1 MLDLLPIRGYDIK
14 LNNFEDKSMTATAV
28 TVEQA
33 KKYLKAN
40 CPVELQAKVKEYY
53 SLGSEADRSN
63 CFNEIAKI
71 MPLTCDV
78 NKAFIFFNV
87 ANGVESTMQDLL
99 PHCKKTLITPTLKSL
114 HNG

>member
-1 MLDLLPIRGYDIK
+1 MTA
-14 LNNFEDKSMTATAV
+14 TATAV

-87 ANGVESTMQDLL
+87 ANGVESYDAGLVT
-99 PHCKKTLITPTLKSL
+99 TLQENFDYSHAQIFA
-114 HNG
+114 